1 MKSIVQIT
9 LFSVM
14 LMIVSLGRLCGQVQA
29 CITFHSDYSGL
40 EWDAAER
47 ARSTTAACSLRTLI
61 ADAGVSGFM
70 SHSCQLSLNDTS
82 LDAYDIRD
90 IGDYVS
96 LSIPEQGIQGIYS
109 VTDIRKI
116 NPPKIPSSDEDE
128 SDDFVFS
135 PVTAIFTHT
144 SDDVW
149 KLTFDNG
156 EDVEVT
162 SMHPFM
168 DAVTDM
174 WRPVSWLNAGDV
186 VKTKSGIA
194 ALTSKEK
201 LEGTHTVYNFT
212 VDATHN
218 YLVGDAGFLV
228 HNSCGDLDKLA
239 NKFINNLTKSL
250 KSQQIAEWWAKKGP
264 VKGGDILD
272 SFFGRGRF
280 FETLLSKTKFSS
292 WKWTN
297 DFNPNFKAID
307 FYKKVGSKN
316 LVASLK
322 TTKSSPGEWLNYNS
336 KHLDEL
342 EKIAVNKKITDGKTL
357 IADEVWLYIVVPA
370 NKVNEWANFATFQN
384 LGEKG
389 IKFEVFTVESLF

>member
-14 LMIVSLGRLCGQVQA
+14 LMIVSLGRLCGQGQA

-82 LDAYDIRD
+82 LEAYDIRK
-90 IGDYVS
+90 IGDNVS
-96 LSIPEQGIQGIYS
+96 LSIPEQGTQGIYT

-116 NPPKIPSSDEDE
+116 NPPKIPTDED
-128 SDDFVFS
+128 SDDDLVFS
-135 PVTAIFTHT
+135 PVTAIFAHT

-149 KLTFDNG
+149 KLTFDN
-156 EDVEVT
+156 EEKIEVT

-168 DAVTDM
+168 DAVSDM

-186 VKTKSGIA
+186 VKTKEGIA
-194 ALTSKEK
+194 VDTAKEK

-218 YLVGDAGFLV
+218 YFVGDAGYLV
-228 HNSCGDLDKLA
+228 HNSCGDLKKLSDDFVKNFNA
-239 NKFINNLTKSL
+239 SL
-250 KSQQIAEWWAKKGP
+250 KKQEIANWWAKKGP
-264 VKGGDILD
+264 TKGGDIND

-280 FETLLSKTKFSS
+280 FETLLRKTKFSGWS
-292 WKWTN
+292 WTN
-297 DFNPNFKAID
+297 DIKSNFKAID
-307 FYKKVGSKN
+307 FSI
-316 LVASLK
+316 LR
-322 TTKSSPGEWLNYNS
+322 
-336 KHLDEL
+336 
-342 EKIAVNKKITDGKTL
+342 
-357 IADEVWLYIVVPA
+357 
-370 NKVNEWANFATFQN
+370 
-384 LGEKG
+384 
-389 IKFEVFTVESLF
+389 